1 MQFRQLA
8 ILTLIATG
16 AAACGGSSGGNGT
29 EPPPPPSNQPSPPP
43 PPAATNEIT
52 IANDSFTPSSITVPV
67 NTTVTWTW
75 NSCTS
80 DGYGYTGCTSH
91 NVTFDDGTASATQN
105 SGTFARTFATAGT
118 YQYHCSI
125 HGAAVMSG
133 KVVVQ

>member
-1 MQFRQLA
+1 MRFRHLA

-29 EPPPPPSNQPSPPP
+29 EPPPTTPPP
-43 PPAATNEIT
+43 TTPPPTTAANEIT

-80 DGYGYTGCTSH
+80 DGYGYSGCTSH
-91 NVTFDDGTASATQN
+91 NVTFDDGTASATQDT
-105 SGTFARTFATAGT
+105 GTFARTFATAGT